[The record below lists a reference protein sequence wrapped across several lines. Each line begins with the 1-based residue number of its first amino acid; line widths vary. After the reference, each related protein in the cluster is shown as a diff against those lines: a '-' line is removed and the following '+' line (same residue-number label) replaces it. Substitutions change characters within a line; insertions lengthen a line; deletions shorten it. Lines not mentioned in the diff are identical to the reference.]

1 MNHKFVFLKKI
12 LPADICPKIYD
23 DVTLDELTIID
34 LFINEV
40 YEDIT
45 ENNEIAALAAVKF
58 WLYKKNETKISLR
71 LFLDLMKGI
80 CKYMKA
86 YKNHEAIAFSAT
98 AEYYY
103 KYILCIPKK

>member
-40 YEDIT
+40 YKDIT
-45 ENNEIAALAAVKF
+45 ENNEIAAIAAVKF
-58 WLYKKNETKISLR
+58 WLYKKNEAKISLR
-71 LFLDLMKGI
+71 LLLDLMGGTY
-80 CKYMKA
+80 KYMIK
-86 YKNHEAIAFSAT
+86 YSTHEAVAYTNTID
-98 AEYYY
+98 YYL
-103 KYILCIPKK
+103 KYVLCLSK